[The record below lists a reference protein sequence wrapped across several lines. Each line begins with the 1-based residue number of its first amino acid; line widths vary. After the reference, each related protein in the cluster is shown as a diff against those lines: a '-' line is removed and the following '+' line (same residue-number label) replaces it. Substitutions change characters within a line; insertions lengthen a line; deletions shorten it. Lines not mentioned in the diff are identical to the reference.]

1 MIPQNGPVSRWM
13 ERGWTLLFCLLLLT
27 GCSSKGTVSGRIT
40 YQGKPIPQGIVLFV
54 PEKGQSITGTI
65 TDGQY
70 QVKGIVSGTAKIAV
84 QTPKANVSKAPTGSG
99 QVKGKEIPKD
109 APLPPGIDP
118 SIFDFNAQISQV
130 KSTSIPEKYGDPEK
144 SGLTCT
150 VKGGAQEHNIELK

>member
-65 TDGQY
+65 TDGQ
-70 QVKGIVSGTAKIAV
+70 
-84 QTPKANVSKAPTGSG
+84 
-99 QVKGKEIPKD
+99 VKGKEIPKD